1 MRVNDGGRYGDKY
14 LPFFSNENYS
24 KYVLLSFGAHKKI
37 IIMKKKI
44 EKLLFYERFENN
56 NKRVKAFSRFNTMNE
71 WVHREGSLDV
81 ANEEI
86 TRGRKRVKGKKNNME
101 MFEYSTMRRAIEFL
115 CLLCELFLYSI
126 DVSLCLIW
134 EILLFC
140 YYKNVFV
147 NFKRFLLC
155 LFFYLANECIHKYQK
170 MSEKRAFIMWC
181 ENNVFLNLHSCSL
194 VHSFNQN
201 KSTVGCSQTILILLI
216 PSSLDNV
223 FGEIDCECN
232 RKRRRWRRTRQ

>member
-1 MRVNDGGRYGDKY
+1 M
-14 LPFFSNENYS
+14 
-24 KYVLLSFGAHKKI
+24 
-37 IIMKKKI
+37 
-44 EKLLFYERFENN
+44 
-56 NKRVKAFSRFNTMNE
+56 
-71 WVHREGSLDV
+71 

-86 TRGRKRVKGKKNNME
+86 TRGRRRVKGKKNNME

-147 NFKRFLLC
+147 NFKRFLFC

-170 MSEKRAFIMWC
+170 MSEERAFIMWC

-216 PSSLDNV
+216 PSFLDNV

-232 RKRRRWRRTRQ
+232 RKEGDEEERDNSGFVSLEDRTKEREILCLIYPRLEAIVIGSCSLLKLCFEKEKEVDKILMLIMQKRELTNSRCCWGNMDVDVIEN